1 MIGRME
7 KVMEISSMR
16 LSETQRV
23 ELYTLE
29 GKSYV
34 ILSDSVVEEYVMRPV
49 VALALLKWLVGA
61 KEELEQLAKN
71 DP

>member
-1 MIGRME
+1 
-7 KVMEISSMR
+7 MEISSMG

-34 ILSDSVVEEYVMRPV
+34 ILSDAIVEEYVMKPA
-49 VALALLKWLVGA
+49 VALALLKWLAGA
-61 KEELEQLAKN
+61 REELEELAKN

>member
-1 MIGRME
+1 MIGRMK
-7 KVMEISSMR
+7 KVMEMSSMR

-23 ELYTLE
+23 ELHTAE

-34 ILSDSVVEEYVMRPV
+34 ILSDSIVEEYVMRPA